1 MSTKYLGETFDIHG
15 GGMDLKFPH
24 HECEIAQA
32 EACNKVQPVR
42 YWMHANMLTLNGKKM
57 AKSTGN
63 NILPRELFSGDNPL
77 MSQAVRPAVAKFFM
91 YQAHYRSVLD
101 FSDQAILASEKGY
114 QKLMEAMTKLDEI
127 TAGSKSDYDIDSWVD
142 ACYAAMNDD
151 FNSPTL
157 IAQLFEATKWI
168 NALSAGNTQ
177 ITEVDLNRLQTTMKA
192 FVYEVLGMPV
202 ESLNGQ
208 NNGNHLES
216 AVNILIDLRNQARS
230 QKDFAT
236 SDAIR
241 DRLAEAGIQLKDGK
255 DGTSFSLD

>member
-1 MSTKYLGETFDIHG
+1 
-15 GGMDLKFPH
+15 
-24 HECEIAQA
+24 
-32 EACNKVQPVR
+32 
-42 YWMHANMLTLNGKKM
+42 
-57 AKSTGN
+57 
-63 NILPRELFSGDNPL
+63 
-77 MSQAVRPAVAKFFM
+77 M

-114 QKLMEAMTKLDEI
+114 QRLEEAMTKLDEI
-127 TAGSKSDYDIDSWVD
+127 TAGSKSDYDIDAWVD

-151 FNSPTL
+151 FNSPIL

-177 ITEVDLNRLQTTMKA
+177 ITEADLNRLQTTMKA
-192 FVYEVLGMPV
+192 FVYEVLGMPE

-208 NNGNHLES
+208 NSGNHLEY

-236 SDAIR
+236 SDVIR

>member
-1 MSTKYLGETFDIHG
+1 
-15 GGMDLKFPH
+15 
-24 HECEIAQA
+24 
-32 EACNKVQPVR
+32 
-42 YWMHANMLTLNGKKM
+42 
-57 AKSTGN
+57 
-63 NILPRELFSGDNPL
+63 
-77 MSQAVRPAVAKFFM
+77 
-91 YQAHYRSVLD
+91 
-101 FSDQAILASEKGY
+101 
-114 QKLMEAMTKLDEI
+114 
-127 TAGSKSDYDIDSWVD
+127 
-142 ACYAAMNDD
+142 MNDD
-151 FNSPTL
+151 FNSPIL

-177 ITEVDLNRLQTTMKA
+177 ITEADLNRLQTTMKA
-192 FVYEVLGMPV
+192 FVYEVLGMPE

-208 NNGNHLES
+208 NSGNHLES